1 MIICNPMICNSL
13 TSIHPALSHPDSD
26 MAPGVIAYSVLGG
39 LAGLVQKGVL
49 MGIYFIIQ
57 GIRY

>member
-1 MIICNPMICNSL
+1 MICNSL